1 LSYDVTGHGEIPALG
16 SGMRALISKGRTAYG
31 GWCMIPGAFAAEIVS
46 ASGCDWICID
56 QQHGLIDDA
65 AMRVMVQ
72 ATAIRRTPT
81 LVRVPWNE
89 PASIMRALDAG
100 ADGVIVP
107 MVNSAEDARQAAFA
121 TRYPPGG
128 YRSWGALRS
137 GMASRDFNPGSA
149 NSQCVCLVMIETAD
163 AVDNLDAILDVPG
176 VDGALVGPNDLSISH
191 SGDTAGA
198 ASSQRDVEMI
208 TQIGEGCH
216 KRGLAG
222 AISGISLNEVGRWAA
237 AGFNLIGLPSD
248 AAVLGRGLK
257 EAVDAAHGPHTNS

>member
-1 LSYDVTGHGEIPALG
+1 
-16 SGMRALISKGRTAYG
+16 MRALIAEGRTAYG

-46 ASGCDWICID
+46 ASGCDWVCID

-65 AMRVMVQ
+65 AMRGMGQ

-81 LVRVPWNE
+81 LVRVPWND
-89 PASIMRALDAG
+89 PAAIMRALDAG

-107 MVNSAEDARQAAFA
+107 MVNSVEEARRAAFA
-121 TRYPPGG
+121 TRYPPKG

-137 GMASRDFNPGSA
+137 GMAKRDFNPRWA
-149 NSQCVCLVMIETAD
+149 NSQCVCLVMIESVEAM
-163 AVDNLDAILDVPG
+163 DNLDDILDVPG

-198 ASSQRDVEMI
+198 ASSTRDVEMI
-208 TQIGEGCH
+208 VQIGEGCR

-222 AISGISLNEVGRWAA
+222 AISGIDLKEVTRWET
-237 AGFNLIGLPSD
+237 AGFSLIGLPSD
-248 AAVLGRGLK
+248 AALLGQGMSGSLETARQ
-257 EAVDAAHGPHTNS
+257 SS

>member
-1 LSYDVTGHGEIPALG
+1 
-16 SGMRALISKGRTAYG
+16 MRALIAEGRTAYG
-31 GWCMIPGAFAAEIVS
+31 GWSMIPGAFAAEIVS
-46 ASGCDWICID
+46 ASGCDWLCID

-81 LVRVPWNE
+81 LVRVPWND
-89 PASIMRALDAG
+89 PAPIMRALDAG

-107 MVNSAEDARQAAFA
+107 MVNSAQEAKQAAFA
-121 TRYPPGG
+121 TRYPPKG

-137 GMASRDFNPGSA
+137 GMANRNFNPGSA
-149 NSQCVCLVMIETAD
+149 NNQSVCLVMIETVEG
-163 AVDNLDAILDVPG
+163 VDNLDDILDVPG

-198 ASSQRDVEMI
+198 ASSPRDVEMI
-208 TQIGEGCH
+208 VQIGEACR

-222 AISGISLNEVGRWAA
+222 AISGIKLKEAGRWEA
-237 AGFNLIGLPSD
+237 AGFSLIGLPSD
-248 AAVLGRGLK
+248 AALLGQGMT
-257 EAVDAAHGPHTNS
+257 EAIETARSAS

>member
-1 LSYDVTGHGEIPALG
+1 
-16 SGMRALISKGRTAYG
+16 MRALIAEGRPAYG
-31 GWCMIPGAFAAEIVS
+31 GWCMIPGAFVAEIVS
-46 ASGCDWICID
+46 ASGCDWVCID

-81 LVRVPWNE
+81 LVRVPWND
-89 PASIMRALDAG
+89 PAPIMRALDAG

-107 MVNSAEDARQAAFA
+107 MVNSADEAKRAAFA
-121 TRYPPGG
+121 TRYPPNG

-137 GMASRDFNPGSA
+137 GMANRNFNPASA
-149 NSQCVCLVMIETAD
+149 NQQSVCLVMIETMEG
-163 AVDNLDAILDVPG
+163 VDNLDEILDVPG

-198 ASSQRDVEMI
+198 ASSARDVEMI
-208 TQIGEGCH
+208 VQIGQACR

-222 AISGISLNEVGRWAA
+222 AISGIKLTEASRWEA
-237 AGFNLIGLPSD
+237 AGFALIGLPSD
-248 AAVLGRGLK
+248 AALLGLGMT
-257 EAVDAAHGPHTNS
+257 EAIGTARNAS